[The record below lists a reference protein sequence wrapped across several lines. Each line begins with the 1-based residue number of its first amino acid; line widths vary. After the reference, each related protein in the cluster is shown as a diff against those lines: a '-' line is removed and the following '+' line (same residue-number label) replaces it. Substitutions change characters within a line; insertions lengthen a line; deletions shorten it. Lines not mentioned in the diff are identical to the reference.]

1 MSFGLTLDGFKKK
14 RLADIKSE
22 IESDLRDSLGEN
34 ISLIPQSVL
43 GQIVGI
49 VSEREALEW
58 EAMEQ
63 IYFSFYPLMASGR
76 NLDDLVAI
84 NGISR
89 LEATKSY
96 GYVQLYGTDETV
108 VPAGTI
114 LSETSYGNK
123 FEIEYDTVI
132 NGVTNANVLSVE
144 YGPVVATAGTL
155 TKIETPVAG
164 LDSVSNSTD
173 ITLGTNEETDEELR
187 VRREKIILRNSQN
200 LADSLKSQISLID
213 SVRNVTVIDNKT
225 AETDSNGV
233 PAHSFMAI
241 VDGGDDTE
249 IGKAVWDNTPQGI
262 TSFGSVVVQVEDAS
276 KTLQNVYFSRPTA
289 VDIYMIITI
298 TTDSTYMAG
307 SEVQIE
313 EDVASFGNDTFNL
326 GDDVIVSRFYTPVN
340 KTQGIVGIDI
350 KVGKSPSPTASDNI
364 PIGNTEVAVFDTA
377 NISVVV
383 Q

>member
-14 RLADIKSE
+14 RLADIKNE
-22 IESDLRDSLGEN
+22 LESSLRDSLGKN

-58 EAMEQ
+58 EVMEQ
-63 IYFSFYPLMASGR
+63 IYFSFYPLMAAGR
-76 NLDDLVAI
+76 NLDNLVAI

-89 LEATKSY
+89 LKATKSY
-96 GYVQLYGTDETV
+96 GYVQLYGADGTV
-108 VPAGTI
+108 VPAGTM

-123 FEIEYDTVI
+123 FEIEYDTTI
-132 NGVTNANVLSVE
+132 KGVTNANVLSVN

-173 ITLGTNEETDEELR
+173 IALGTNEETDEELR
-187 VRREKIILRNSQN
+187 IRREKIILRNSQN
-200 LADSLKSQISLID
+200 LSDSLKSQISLIE

-249 IGKAVWDNTPQGI
+249 IGRAVWDNTPQGI
-262 TSFGSVVVQVEDAS
+262 TSFGTVVVQVEDAS
-276 KTLQNVYFSRPTA
+276 KTLQNVYFSRPTV

-298 TTDSTYMAG
+298 TTDSTYMVG

-313 EDVASFGNDTFNL
+313 EDVAEFGSDTFNL
-326 GDDVIVSRFYTPVN
+326 GDDVIVSRFYTPIN

-350 KVGKSPSPTASDNI
+350 KIGKSSSPTASDNI
-364 PIGNTEVAVFDTA
+364 PISETEVAVFDTA

>member
-1 MSFGLTLDGFKKK
+1 MAFGLTLNGFKKK

-22 IESDLRDSLGEN
+22 IESSLRDSLGEN

-58 EAMEQ
+58 GAMEQ
-63 IYFSFYPLMASGR
+63 IYFSFYPLMAAGR
-76 NLDDLVAI
+76 SLDGLVAI

-89 LEATKSY
+89 LKATKSY
-96 GYVQLYGTDETV
+96 GYVQLYGTDGTV

-123 FEIEYDTVI
+123 LEIEYDTTI

-164 LDSVSNSTD
+164 LDSVLNSTD

-187 VRREKIILRNSQN
+187 IRREKIILRNSQN
-200 LADSLKSQISLID
+200 LSDSLKSQISLID

-225 AETDSNGV
+225 AETDENGV

-241 VDGGDDTE
+241 VDGGDEIE

-262 TSFGSVVVQVEDAS
+262 TSFGTVVVQVEDAS
-276 KTLQNVYFSRPTA
+276 KTLQNVYFSRPTV

-298 TTDSTYMAG
+298 TTDSTYIMG

-313 EDVASFGNDTFNL
+313 EDVAEFSNDTFNL
-326 GDDVIVSRFYTPVN
+326 GDDVIVSRFYTPIN

-350 KVGKSPSPTASDNI
+350 KIGKSSSPTASDNI
-364 PIGNTEVAVFDTA
+364 PISKTEVAVFDTA